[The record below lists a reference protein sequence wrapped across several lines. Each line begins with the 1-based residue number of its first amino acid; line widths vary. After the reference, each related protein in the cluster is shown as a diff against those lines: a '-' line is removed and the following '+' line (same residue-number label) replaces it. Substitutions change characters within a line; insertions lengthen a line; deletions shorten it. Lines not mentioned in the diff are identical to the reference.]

1 MGLFQKAVETYDAM
15 VKDHAGVYKEGQK
28 EPLAPIG
35 HIIAKAKIQITID
48 QNGEFQ
54 EARKNEDKIIIPTT
68 IDSANRSSTKA
79 NENTHP
85 LCEKLSYI
93 VSGEDIILNN
103 EECKNLLS
111 ELGELEKN
119 KKENKIEIKEQ
130 NQRIKEY
137 IQQNSESFNVRK
149 EYLTPLQKWKNSKF
163 SHPII
168 KAVFKYIEKKTIIKD
183 LLGSELISILIKKD
197 KINIPDD
204 LICWRVIGIGNEKAN
219 CWENKNLMKAHQDYL
234 KQNNGN
240 NKFCMIS
247 GKEELLCPNSRH
259 TKGVVSHF
267 GNAKLISSDD
277 NSNVCKY
284 RGRFTDD
291 QQACTVS
298 YESSQKAHNALK
310 WLIANEGVRYGGKT
324 FLCWNPNG
332 KEIPKPTNPYLPSN
346 NTSPKTPTDY
356 ATQLNDAISGWQN
369 KLPKSE
375 GVIIVVFDAATD
387 GRLSINYYNEL
398 IGSDFLGRLK
408 YWDETCCWYH
418 YQGISSP
425 TLRQIASYAF
435 GTLRNKGEKTSVE
448 IDDKVLGQQIQRL
461 LMCRV
466 NKALFPFDIFQALI
480 QKTSNL
486 QIYEFDDREK
496 LLFITCAVIKK
507 YKYDHYKE
515 TIEMSLKSDR
525 KDRSYQYGRLVAILE
540 KIEKDTYKDEKRE
553 SNIIRRLST
562 FIKTPLKVS
571 ADIMTQLKSAYY
583 PQLSSPSRTF
593 YDKLIGEIMEIID
606 QLGDKDKPLSE
617 TYIIGYY
624 LQQKELYKSNKNN
637 TNNTEEQN
645 NAQ

>member
-35 HIIAKAKIQITID
+35 HIIANAKIQITIN
-48 QNGEFQ
+48 QNGKFQ
-54 EARKNEDKIIIPTT
+54 EAIRNEDRIIIPAT
-68 IDSANRSSTKA
+68 IESANRTSGIGA
-79 NENTHP
+79 HP
-85 LCEKLSYI
+85 LCETIAYISPNDQKKHQSYI
-93 VSGEDIILNN
+93 TQ
-103 EECKNLLS
+103 LS
-111 ELGELEKN
+111 AWEK
-119 KKENKIEIKEQ
+119 
-130 NQRIKEY
+130 
-137 IQQNSESFNVRK
+137 SD
-149 EYLTPLQKWKNSKF
+149 F
-163 SHPII
+163 SHPMLKPILSY
-168 KAVFKYIEKKTIIKD
+168 VNSRTIIDD
-183 LLGSELISILIKKD
+183 LAEVYLINNEK
-197 KINIPDD
+197 D
-204 LICWRVIGIGNEKAN
+204 LICWRVVGIGNESGN
-219 CWENKNLMKAHQDYL
+219 CWENKNLMKAFQDYYIPQIE
-234 KQNNGN
+234 K
-240 NKFCMIS
+240 KYDFCMIS
-247 GKEELLCPNSRH
+247 GGKKELLCTTH
-259 TKGVVSHF
+259 IKGIVSHF
-267 GNAKLISSDD
+267 GNAKLISSND
-277 NSNVCKY
+277 NKNYTY

-310 WLIANEGVRYGGKT
+310 WLIANEGVVYGGRT

-332 KEIPKPTNPYLPSN
+332 KNIPKPRNSILFKNDKPA
-346 NTSPKTPTDY
+346 KTPTDY
-356 ATQLNDAISGWQN
+356 KEQLKDAIAGW
-369 KLPKSE
+369 KKELELPARE
-375 GVIIVVFDAATD
+375 WVIIAVFDAPAKKS

-398 IGSDFLGRLK
+398 MGSDFLDRLK

-435 GTLRNKGEKTSVE
+435 GTLRSKGEKTSVE

-466 NKALFPFDIFQALI
+466 DKSLFPFDIFQALI
-480 QKTSNL
+480 QKASNL
-486 QIYEFDDREK
+486 QIYESNDREK

-515 TIEMSLKSDR
+515 TIEMSLESDR
-525 KDRSYQYGRLVAILE
+525 KDRSYQYGRLIAILE
-540 KIEKDTYKDEKRE
+540 KIEKDTYKRGEERE

>member
-15 VKDHAGVYKEGQK
+15 VKDHAGDYKEGQK

-35 HIIAKAKIQITID
+35 HIIANAKIQITIN

-54 EARKNEDKIIIPTT
+54 AAIRNEDRIIIPAT
-68 IDSANRSSTKA
+68 IESANRTSGIGA
-79 NENTHP
+79 HP
-85 LCEKLSYI
+85 LCETIAYISPNDQKKHQSYI
-93 VSGEDIILNN
+93 TQLSAW
-103 EECKNLLS
+103 EES
-111 ELGELEKN
+111 E
-119 KKENKIEIKEQ
+119 
-130 NQRIKEY
+130 
-137 IQQNSESFNVRK
+137 
-149 EYLTPLQKWKNSKF
+149 F
-163 SHPII
+163 SHPMLKPILSY
-168 KAVFKYIEKKTIIKD
+168 VNSGTIIDDLEEANLIKNEKD
-183 LLGSELISILIKKD
+183 LVCWCVNGIGSES
-197 KINIPDD
+197 
-204 LICWRVIGIGNEKAN
+204 GN
-219 CWENKNLMKAHQDYL
+219 CWKNKNLMKAFQDYYIPQIE
-234 KQNNGN
+234 K
-240 NKFCMIS
+240 KYDFCMIS
-247 GKEELLCPNSRH
+247 GGEKKLLCTTH
-259 TKGVVSHF
+259 IKGIVSHF
-267 GNAKLISSDD
+267 GNAKLISSND
-277 NSNVCKY
+277 NKNYTY

-310 WLIANEGVRYGGKT
+310 WLIANEGVVYGGRT

-332 KEIPKPTNPYLPSN
+332 KNIPKPRNSILFKNDKPA
-346 NTSPKTPTDY
+346 KTPTDY
-356 ATQLNDAISGWQN
+356 KEQLKDAIAGW
-369 KLPKSE
+369 KKELPARE
-375 GVIIVVFDAATD
+375 WVIIAVFDAPAKKS

-398 IGSDFLGRLK
+398 MGSDFLDRLK

-435 GTLRNKGEKTSVE
+435 GTLRSKGEKTSVE

-466 NKALFPFDIFQALI
+466 DKALFPFDIFQALI
-480 QKTSNL
+480 QKASNL
-486 QIYEFDDREK
+486 QIYESNDREK

-515 TIEMSLKSDR
+515 TIEMSLESDR

-540 KIEKDTYKDEKRE
+540 KIEKDTYKADEKRE

-606 QLGDKDKPLSE
+606 QLGDKDNPLSE